1 MNKYVRKG
9 LKFTAWTVVSVIGLF
24 LLVVILIQVPS
35 VQNYLRGKAVTYLEG
50 KIGTPVRID
59 RIEIGLPKKVIIEG
73 IFLQDQKGD
82 TLIMADKIA
91 VDISLLKLISN
102 EVEINS
108 VHLTG
113 INANV
118 VRNKDS
124 IFNFDYIIKAFD
136 SGKPTDPN
144 SEPMKISVRNV
155 NLDRIKVRFDDAI
168 SKNDLHVSLHH
179 FDTKIKK
186 FDLEN
191 SDFELPKITLDGLR
205 LKLAQGE
212 LVREIGEKTAE
223 VADSLAQN
231 PGFTIKLGELDLKRI
246 AIGYDNAGTNLN
258 SGLTLKKL
266 RMKFDKTDIQ
276 GQNLV
281 VSAMEMNGLKGGFTL
296 GKVKQPT
303 KKREVELK
311 SKATTTGWNVALS
324 KADLTDIDFRF
335 DDENSAPVKKGI
347 DYKHLGL
354 SGFELKAT
362 DVSYSPEVISGNVKS
377 LKMRDKSGVV
387 IEKLQTEFYYGPK
400 QAFAKNLYL
409 KTPKTEI
416 KDKLVVGY
424 PSLESLS
431 SAPGELVLDA
441 DLQNSRIAFEDI
453 LLFVPTLADTNPFK
467 DNPKAV
473 VFING
478 KLKGK
483 LKDLSIP
490 NLEVS
495 GIGNTR
501 IAASGRIVGLPDAK
515 TARFDLNIKEIRT
528 TSKDLYGFVPKGTIP
543 DNIQLPANI
552 NLAGTFKGSAE
563 NLVADLNMKTS
574 FGNAKVKGFFDG
586 RIKNREKYDANVA
599 LDNFDL
605 GRLIKNDSIGKISLN
620 TKVKGTGLDPKT
632 AIAQLNGKLQKAEFN
647 GYTYRNLNLKGD
659 IKNGQFNAVADMTDP
674 NLTFD
679 LVTSGNFKDK
689 YPAVKLRLNVDI
701 ADLEKLN
708 LHAGPMKLKGKVDA
722 DMASTNPDMLN
733 GKVSAYHLVIANAEE
748 QFQLDSITATAIS
761 TADST
766 KLNVDSQF
774 LKANMEGA
782 FKLTK
787 VATALTQTISKYY
800 NLKPNAE
807 ARKEDVGPQSFEL
820 TADVH
825 NDPMLQKLVPALTRL
840 EPIHLE
846 ARYKS
851 VGDSLSVI
859 GKIPRLVYAENTI
872 SGGSIDLRT
881 EGDSLVY
888 TIDIDNIEN
897 KSFQIPDT
905 NLSGSVKN
913 NTIGYNLVVRD
924 LEGKEH
930 YRIAGDLKAIDQINE
945 IHLNPDGL
953 TLNYD
958 PWNIAPDNRIRLAE
972 GGINAR
978 NFKLERDGSS
988 IELQSSSESLNAPV
1002 DVTFTDFK
1010 LETIT
1015 KIVSKE
1021 TEEGFSVGGNLNGKA
1036 NLRDL
1041 QTNPVFTSDLTI
1053 ENLTVSKDTVG
1064 NVNIKVDNVL
1074 ANTYRAD
1081 VAITGNE
1088 NKVNLNGNYRSDSK
1102 TLDLDLDM
1110 QRLQMTSIQAFTQGQ
1125 LKKSSGYLSGKL
1137 KITGSAE
1144 DPDINGEIMF
1154 NDAKFTVSELN
1165 SALTVQK
1172 DRILFTNEGIV
1183 FSSFSFEDEEKNRLN
1198 LNGKILTTNY
1208 RDFAFDMKVRANDFR
1223 AVNSTEKDND
1233 LFYGKLYFDTNLDVT
1248 GNLNQPVVTGS
1259 LKINEN
1265 TAFTVV
1271 LPQSDPGIA
1280 DREGIVEFIDVDNP
1294 ELTEKLMTAADSL
1307 KTSVFKGM
1315 DVDVNIEINKEAKL
1329 SLVID
1334 KGNGDY
1340 LELKGEARLNGGID
1354 PSGKTNLT
1362 GRYELSEGFYQMSF
1376 NLIKRKFEIADGS
1389 YLLWTGDPTSAEINI
1404 TAIYTANTAPIDLVG
1419 NQLGAVSSSIRNT
1432 YKQRLPFQAKL
1443 MMKGQLLKPEISFDI
1458 DLPDKNYGVSS
1469 DIVDAARTKL
1479 AELRQDPAELNKQ
1492 VFALLLLNRFIGEN
1506 PFASQAGGISGET
1519 FARQSVSKILSQQL
1533 NNLAAELV
1541 SGFEVNFDLDSSE
1554 DYTTGAR
1561 ENRTDL
1567 NVAVSKTLLNDRLK
1581 VTVGSNFGLEGPQ
1594 QANEQTNNIAGDL
1607 SAEYQLTRDGRYAVR
1622 AYRKNEYQMALQ
1634 GQVIETGVAFI
1645 ITMDYNQFRELFH
1658 RSEEEKKMIREE
1670 RRAKREKKE
1679 ADARKKAA
1687 NDAKIQEIQ
1696 ETEPEKEQDQD

>member
-1 MNKYVRKG
+1 MNKYVRKS
-9 LKFTAWTVVSVIGLF
+9 LKITAWTVGSVIGLF
-24 LLVVILIQVPS
+24 LLLVLLIQVPA
-35 VQNYLRGKAVTYLEG
+35 VQNYLRGKAVTYLEK

-73 IFLQDQKGD
+73 IFLRDQKGD
-82 TLIMADKIA
+82 TLILGEKIA
-91 VDISLLKLISN
+91 VDISLFKLMSN

-108 VHLTG
+108 VDLKG

-118 VRNKDS
+118 IRNKDS
-124 IFNFDYIIKAFD
+124 VFNFDYIIKAFD
-136 SGKPTDPN
+136 SGQPSDPN
-144 SEPMKISVRNV
+144 AKPMKISVKNV

-168 SKNDLHVSLHH
+168 SKNDLEVSLHH

-186 FDLEN
+186 FDIDK
-191 SDFELPKITLDGLR
+191 SDFEVPKITMDGLR

-231 PGFTIKLGELDLKRI
+231 PSFTLKLGEIDFTRI

-276 GQNLV
+276 GQTLA
-281 VSAMEMNGLKGGFTL
+281 VSSMEMNGLKGGFTL
-296 GKVKQPT
+296 GKAKQQ
-303 KKREVELK
+303 KIKREIALE
-311 SKATTTGWNVALS
+311 SKAATTGWNVTLGQA
-324 KADLTDIDFRF
+324 ALTDIDFRF
-335 DDENSAPVKKGI
+335 DDENAQRVKKGI
-347 DYKHLGL
+347 DYKHLAL

-362 DVSYSPEVISGNVKS
+362 NVSYSPDVISGNVKS

-387 IEKLQTEFYYGPK
+387 IEKLQAEFYYGPK
-400 QAFAKNLYL
+400 QAYAKNLYL

-416 KDKLVVGY
+416 RDRLVAGY

-431 SAPGELVLDA
+431 DAPGELLLDA
-441 DLQNSRIAFEDI
+441 DLKNSRIAFEDI
-453 LLFVPTLADTNPFK
+453 LLFVPTLEDTNPFK

-478 KLKGK
+478 QLKGK

-501 IAASGRIVGLPDAK
+501 IAASGRITGLPDAK
-515 TARFDLNIKEIRT
+515 TARFDLNIRQVQT
-528 TSKDLYGFVPKGTIP
+528 TAKDIYGFVPKGTIP
-543 DNIQLPANI
+543 DNIQLPAKI
-552 NLAGTFKGSAE
+552 NLAGTFKGSAD
-563 NLVADLNMKTS
+563 NLVANLDAKTS

-586 RIKNREKYDANVA
+586 RAKNREKYDADVV

-605 GRLIKNDSIGKISLN
+605 GKLIKNDSIGTISLK
-620 TKVKGTGLDPKT
+620 TKVVGTGLDPKT
-632 AIAQLNGKLQKAEFN
+632 AVAQLNGRLQKAEFN

-659 IKNGQFNAVADMTDP
+659 IKNGQFNAVADMSDP

-679 LVTSGNFKDK
+679 LVTSGNFRDK
-689 YPAVKLRLNVDI
+689 YPSVKLLLNVDI

-748 QFQLDSITATAIS
+748 QFQLDSITATAAS

-766 KLNVDSQF
+766 KLNVKSQF
-774 LKANMEGA
+774 LKADMQGR

-787 VATALTQTISKYY
+787 VGAAITQTVSKFY
-800 NLKPNAE
+800 NLRPNAE
-807 ARKEDVGPQSFEL
+807 ARKEDLGEQSFEL
-820 TADVH
+820 RADVH
-825 NDPMLQKLVPALTRL
+825 NDPVLQKLVPKLTRL
-840 EPIHLE
+840 EPVHLE
-846 ARYKS
+846 AKYNS
-851 VGDSLSVI
+851 AGDSLSVL
-859 GKIPRLVYAENTI
+859 GTIPRLVYAENTI
-872 SGGSIDLRT
+872 SGGAINIRT

-888 TIDIDNIEN
+888 NINIDNIEN

-905 NLSGSVKN
+905 NLGGSVKD
-913 NTIGYNLVVRD
+913 NTIAYNLVVRD

-930 YRIAGDLKAIDQINE
+930 YTIAGDLKAIEQLNE
-945 IHLNPDGL
+945 IHLDPNGL

-958 PWNIAPDNRIRLAE
+958 PWNIDPANRIRLGN
-972 GGINAR
+972 GGVNAQ
-978 NFKLERDGSS
+978 NFKLEREGSS
-988 IELQSSSESLNAPV
+988 IALQSAGDDMNAPI

-1010 LETIT
+1010 IETIT
-1015 KIVSKE
+1015 KIIAKE
-1021 TEEGFSVGGNLNGKA
+1021 TKDGFSVAGNLNGTA
-1036 NLRDL
+1036 NLKDL

-1053 ENLTVSKDTVG
+1053 ENLMVSKDTVG
-1064 NVNIKVDNVL
+1064 NVNIKVDNAV

-1081 VAITGNE
+1081 VEISGND
-1088 NKVNLNGNYRSDSK
+1088 NQVNLNGNYRSDSK
-1102 TLDLDLDM
+1102 TFDLDLDM
-1110 QRLQMTSIQAFTQGQ
+1110 QRLQMTSVQAFTQGQ
-1125 LKKSSGYLSGKL
+1125 IRKSSGFLSGKL
-1137 KITGSAE
+1137 KITGNAD
-1144 DPDINGEIMF
+1144 DPNINGEVVF
-1154 NDAKFTVSELN
+1154 NDARFTVTELN
-1165 SALTVQK
+1165 SALSVQK
-1172 DRILFTNEGIV
+1172 ERILFTDEGII
-1183 FSSFSFEDEEKNRLN
+1183 FNSFSFEDEEKNRLN
-1198 LNGKILTTNY
+1198 LNGKILTSNY
-1208 RDFAFDMKVRANDFR
+1208 RDFAFDMKIRANDFR

-1233 LFYGKLYFDTNLDVT
+1233 LFYGKLYFDTNLDIS

-1259 LKINEN
+1259 LKINDN
-1265 TAFTVV
+1265 TDFTVV

-1280 DREGIVEFIDVDNP
+1280 DREGIIEFIDVDNP
-1294 ELTEKLMTAADSL
+1294 QLTEKLMTEADSL

-1389 YLLWTGDPTSAEINI
+1389 YLLWTGDPTTADINI
-1404 TAIYTANTAPIDLVG
+1404 TAVYTANTAPIDLVG
-1419 NQLGAVSSSIRNT
+1419 NQLGAVSNSIRNT

-1506 PFASQAGGISGET
+1506 PFASQAGGMSGET

-1541 SGFEVNFDLDSSE
+1541 SGFEVNFDLESSE

-1658 RSEEEKKMIREE
+1658 RSDEEKKMIRDEK
-1670 RRAKREKKE
+1670 RAKRDKKE
-1679 ADARKKAA
+1679 AEARKKAA
-1687 NDAKIQEIQ
+1687 NDAKLQEIQ
-1696 ETEPEKEQDQD
+1696 ETEPETDED